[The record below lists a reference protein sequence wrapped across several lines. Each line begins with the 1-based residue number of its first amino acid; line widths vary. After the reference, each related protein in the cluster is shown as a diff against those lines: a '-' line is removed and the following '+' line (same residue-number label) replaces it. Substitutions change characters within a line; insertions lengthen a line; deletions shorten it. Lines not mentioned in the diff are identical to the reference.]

1 MAMNEFQK
9 QLDEKLAKAEIV
21 PPKTFKIT
29 IEEHVVETFEVEA
42 TNLEEAME
50 IAEEKYYAG
59 EFVLE
64 PGDVA
69 ARLMQAED
77 EETNETTEWVEF

>member
-1 MAMNEFQK
+1 MSEFQK

-29 IEEHVVETFEVEA
+29 IEEHITQEFEVEA
-42 TNLEEAME
+42 TDIEEAME
-50 IAEEKYYAG
+50 LAEQKYWDG
-59 EFVLE
+59 EFVVDSMGM
-64 PGDVA
+64 PT

>member
-1 MAMNEFQK
+1 MNEFQK
-9 QLDEKLAKAEIV
+9 QLEEKLAKAEIV
-21 PPKTFKIT
+21 PLKTFKIT

-42 TNLEEAME
+42 NDIEEAME
-50 IAEEKYYAG
+50 IADEKYRCG

-64 PGDVA
+64 PGDLVA
-69 ARLMQAED
+69 KLMMAED